1 MLSVDEDN
9 GRGKTMKPRA
19 LAIAALA
26 AIASLCITYPAY
38 GQDDVTVDFSGGGST
53 TWIGPNPDGSGNI
66 DVYAGIYNGTVS
78 GIPGANPGIICD
90 DYEDSI
96 TAGET
101 WTATALNAASL
112 NSSNINQTLFGA
124 TIGLEG
130 YAEVATLVSYMFNG
144 KSGYTQA
151 ELSSAI
157 WYITSVGNATLSS
170 NLWNALDANAQAL
183 VTSLQ
188 KEFSGN
194 LSAAEAA
201 LLGFSN
207 LWILTPV
214 PDAHGGPQEMWVEA
228 AEGGAAALYLLL
240 AAFSCCG
247 ALYLKRRQQP
257 VFHQLT

>member
-1 MLSVDEDN
+1 
-9 GRGKTMKPRA
+9 MKSRA
-19 LAIAALA
+19 LAFAAIA
-26 AIASLCITYPAY
+26 AIASLCLTHPAY
-38 GQDDVTVDFSGGGST
+38 GQDDVTVNFSGGGST

-78 GIPGANPGIICD
+78 GIPGANPGIVCD
-90 DYEDSI
+90 DYQD
-96 TAGET
+96 TVVAGES

-112 NSSNINQTLFGA
+112 ATGNNINETLFGA

-130 YAEVATLVSYMFNG
+130 YAEVATLVSDMFNG

-157 WYITSVGNATLSS
+157 WYITSAGNATLSAS
-170 NLWNALDANAQAL
+170 LWSALDANAQAL

-201 LLGFSN
+201 LAGFSN

-228 AEGGAAALYLLL
+228 AEGGAAMAYLLL

-247 ALYLKRRQQP
+247 ALFLRRRQQTRL
-257 VFHQLT
+257 FCHSEATYQ